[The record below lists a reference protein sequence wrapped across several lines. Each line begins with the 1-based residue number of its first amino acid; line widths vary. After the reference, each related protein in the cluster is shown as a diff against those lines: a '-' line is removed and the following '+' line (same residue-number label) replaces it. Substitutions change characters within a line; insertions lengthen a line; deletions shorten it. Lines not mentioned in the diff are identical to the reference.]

1 MSSANVGSLTITMAA
16 DVASLRQDMEIAKGI
31 VGDASEKLA
40 GMAKEAAAGFAA
52 AFTFEKIKE
61 SMDSA
66 LEFAESLNHVRQSAG
81 MSADQ
86 LYALNAQAKLAD
98 VDFASLTTM
107 TSKFAK
113 NIGDAEMGTG
123 KAVNAFANLG
133 ISIKDS
139 SGHMKDN
146 YELIGE
152 VADHFSHMKDGA
164 EKTTIAME
172 LFGKSGAAMIPVLN
186 NGKDALNEYA
196 GIMDDKDVAAAEN
209 FNDSLVRLHM
219 RSQIFW
225 QHLEHDMAPVLDVIG
240 NKFTASSKDG
250 NQFAIAMADNIAPA
264 IKDIITLSLQST
276 EAIQDT
282 IYFLQLSAKA
292 WKGMA
297 DAAKGTSTGSTILDA
312 LEARAISM
320 LSPVEK
326 IKSIFIELDKTT
338 GISHLIPKD
347 SLDAMKNIDNDLKQ
361 IHYNTMKNIADIQ
374 NATRDGIKEK
384 TNDATMP
391 PAILQDTKKIDEEEK
406 KFQQF
411 MDTMRLEIAKDPLNP
426 FAEIDAKYQNA
437 EEKIKEFSDEHKKL
451 AQQALDSA
459 TAQEKKNITTIDEKK
474 AIDAIAGVQAKLSSL
489 SGDYTQSIN
498 ATYAKD
504 IENAN
509 MLYAVKDKERMKEL
523 AQQVLDESMSKEKLS
538 RELKYYQTIGD
549 AAGVWAS
556 EEKSLREQLYG
567 LTTKQQEEISDREKR
582 NSDEQIANDTNRL
595 KFMDTMDQ
603 GVQFYL
609 QQLQFQSQNSA
620 QQIVDIMNTMSS
632 SMTSAFGNF
641 FDSTSKGFMDF
652 GNLATS
658 VLNDIEKEIMK
669 MYVISPA
676 INAIMDGIGSYI
688 GAGVGDST
696 SSSSS
701 ISSSIG
707 FPENIT
713 MPSMPGVVYSNHW
726 DGGLVPFALGGYTG
740 AGGKYEPKGVVH
752 GGEWVAPDWMV
763 QQNPELISTLE
774 AARLRGYSDGGSV
787 GGSIVPS
794 SNNLQNIKVEI
805 VNNTGQQA
813 QVTSTSQKF
822 DGQQFVLSVVM
833 DGYQR
838 NVNGMRDLLGGSR

>member
-1 MSSANVGSLTITMAA
+1 
-16 DVASLRQDMEIAKGI
+16 
-31 VGDASEKLA
+31 
-40 GMAKEAAAGFAA
+40 
-52 AFTFEKIKE
+52 
-61 SMDSA
+61 
-66 LEFAESLNHVRQSAG
+66 
-81 MSADQ
+81 
-86 LYALNAQAKLAD
+86 
-98 VDFASLTTM
+98 
-107 TSKFAK
+107 
-113 NIGDAEMGTG
+113 
-123 KAVNAFANLG
+123 
-133 ISIKDS
+133 
-139 SGHMKDN
+139 
-146 YELIGE
+146 
-152 VADHFSHMKDGA
+152 
-164 EKTTIAME
+164 
-172 LFGKSGAAMIPVLN
+172 
-186 NGKDALNEYA
+186 
-196 GIMDDKDVAAAEN
+196 
-209 FNDSLVRLHM
+209 M
-219 RSQIFW
+219 R
-225 QHLEHDMAPVLDVIG
+225 
-240 NKFTASSKDG
+240 K
-250 NQFAIAMADNIAPA
+250 
-264 IKDIITLSLQST
+264 
-276 EAIQDT
+276 
-282 IYFLQLSAKA
+282 
-292 WKGMA
+292 
-297 DAAKGTSTGSTILDA
+297 
-312 LEARAISM
+312 
-320 LSPVEK
+320 
-326 IKSIFIELDKTT
+326 
-338 GISHLIPKD
+338 
-347 SLDAMKNIDNDLKQ
+347 
-361 IHYNTMKNIADIQ
+361 
-374 NATRDGIKEK
+374 
-384 TNDATMP
+384 
-391 PAILQDTKKIDEEEK
+391 
-406 KFQQF
+406 
-411 MDTMRLEIAKDPLNP
+411 
-426 FAEIDAKYQNA
+426 
-437 EEKIKEFSDEHKKL
+437 
-451 AQQALDSA
+451 
-459 TAQEKKNITTIDEKK
+459 
-474 AIDAIAGVQAKLSSL
+474 SSL

-632 SMTSAFGNF
+632 SMTSAFGDF

-701 ISSSIG
+701 ISSSIGSTSSLG